1 MLVVE
6 GVWDLGFIVDL
17 GWEGAREGGGSLWIV
32 AGRYRQQRNPMRVMV
47 RGGVTMAERKAAAVC
62 VPSA

>member
-17 GWEGAREGGGSLWIV
+17 GWEGAREGGGFPV
-32 AGRYRQQRNPMRVMV
+32 DC
-47 RGGVTMAERKAAAVC
+47 GGKISTAA
-62 VPSA
+62 